1 MPLLK
6 VPRYRLF
13 LMLTFV
19 LVWIWAAID
28 PVYPDD
34 WLLEN
39 YLIFLFVPIILL
51 ISRAFR
57 LSDLSYTLITLF
69 LCMHVIGSH
78 YTYSEVPFGFTLQAW
93 FGSDR
98 NMYDRLVHFGFGLL
112 LAYPIREAFYRVADA
127 RSYWGDA
134 FPAVMVMACSASYEI
149 LEWLTAT
156 NVDPSA
162 GLAFLGA
169 QGDVWDGQKD
179 MFLAGLGAVLA
190 MLVVVLMRW
199 MKELSIRHGWRKHGN
214 QSDKV

>member
-6 VPRYRLF
+6 LPRYRLF
-13 LMLTFV
+13 LMVTFV
-19 LVWIWAAID
+19 VVWIWAAVH

-39 YLIFLFVPIILL
+39 YLIFLFVPIILVL
-51 ISRAFR
+51 SRAFR

-78 YTYSEVPFGFTLQAW
+78 YTYSEVPFGFTLQEW

-112 LAYPIREAFYRVADA
+112 IAYPIREAFYRVADA

-134 FPAVMVMACSASYEI
+134 FPVVLVLACSASYEI
-149 LEWLTAT
+149 LEWLTAA
-156 NVDPSA
+156 NVDPAA

-190 MLVVVLMRW
+190 MLVVTLMRW
-199 MKELSIRHGWRKHGN
+199 SKTLNIWHHWCKRGG
-214 QSDKV
+214 

>member
-6 VPRYRLF
+6 LPRYRLF
-13 LMLTFV
+13 LMVTFV
-19 LVWIWAAID
+19 GVWIWAAVH

-39 YLIFLFVPIILL
+39 YLIFLFVPIILVL
-51 ISRAFR
+51 SRAFR

-78 YTYSEVPFGFTLQAW
+78 YTYSEVPFGFALQEW

-112 LAYPIREAFYRVADA
+112 IAYPIREAFYRVADA
-127 RSYWGDA
+127 RSYWGDV
-134 FPAVMVMACSASYEI
+134 FPVVLVLACSASYEI
-149 LEWLTAT
+149 LEWLTAA
-156 NVDPSA
+156 NVDPAA

-190 MLVVVLMRW
+190 MLVVTLMRW
-199 MKELSIRHGWRKHGN
+199 SKTLNIWHHWRKRGG
-214 QSDKV
+214 